1 MWPFRRRTQDRALF
15 NIGDLVAPPTW
26 AGVNVGPDQALRLA
40 AVWSCVQ
47 LLAGSV
53 STLPVHVY
61 REGEREPLPTPPLLR
76 QPSAQLPLPDFL
88 HATMVSLLLR
98 GNCYGVVVDRSGT
111 TMLPS
116 QIELAHPDQVAVRS
130 TDGGI
135 EYRVGGT
142 VHDPAD
148 IWHVRGF
155 TMPGAV
161 LGMSPIE
168 YARQSIG
175 LGLAA
180 ERFGAE
186 FFGAG
191 SIPQAI
197 LRNTAK
203 VVRGDQAEEVKARF
217 KEAVAGR
224 DPFVTGVDWSYT
236 PIAVA
241 PQEAQFIQ
249 ARSFQVAEIAR
260 FFNIPAQM
268 IGADLTTS
276 HTYSSTEQLGS
287 QFLIYS
293 LRVWL
298 TKLEVALARLLP
310 RSQYVR
316 FNPGALLKA
325 STLESYQALE
335 VGIRSGLLT
344 PNEARAKQDLPPLEG
359 GDRLAVAAPP
369 PAQEAA

>member
-1 MWPFRRRTQDRALF
+1 
-15 NIGDLVAPPTW
+15 
-26 AGVNVGPDQALRLA
+26 
-40 AVWSCVQ
+40 
-47 LLAGSV
+47 
-53 STLPVHVY
+53 VY